1 MVVWAD
7 ASNHNRPDGSST
19 IGIVAG
25 VAPMEILSGSRQQV
39 ALIQWKSSK
48 TPRQCLGSNGAEVQ
62 SITEGE
68 DLCFR
73 LRALL
78 AEVSGE
84 VITRHNLPMLVKEKT
99 QGALVMDSKGIYDA
113 MTRNV
118 SALHGL
124 RSARAGYELTLSVSQ
139 ALLINTS
146 LRWVNG
152 DAQLGDALTKGGTSK
167 KMLMQFF
174 SNDQFWQLT
183 HDPDFVAGK
192 KLRKKNLEK
201 QLQEKQ
207 DKFVSLVQ
215 LMAEQCRFPWPT
227 QADQSELRIM
237 GDEISETTW
246 QSVYM
251 ST

>member
-1 MVVWAD
+1 
-7 ASNHNRPDGSST
+7 
-19 IGIVAG
+19 
-25 VAPMEILSGSRQQV
+25 
-39 ALIQWKSSK
+39 
-48 TPRQCLGSNGAEVQ
+48 
-62 SITEGE
+62 
-68 DLCFR
+68 
-73 LRALL
+73 
-78 AEVSGE
+78 
-84 VITRHNLPMLVKEKT
+84 MLVKEKT

-207 DKFVSLVQ
+207 DKFVSHVQ
-215 LMAEQCRFPWPT
+215 LMAERCRFPWPT
-227 QADQSELRIM
+227 QGDQHELRIM

-246 QSVYM
+246 HSVYM